1 MSNETAQ
8 DIMDALDSVLED
20 EREIV
25 LAGKLDAIPG
35 LLERKEAL
43 FDRLNTMTV
52 DSGADLQTLQQKVTR
67 NQALLE
73 GALRGIRAV
82 ADRMST
88 LRQMRTSLETYDRAG
103 QRKSIAIGPD
113 NKLEK
118 RA

>member
-1 MSNETAQ
+1 MDKDTGQ
-8 DIMDALDSVLED
+8 VIMDALDDLLEEERRIVMAGELD
-20 EREIV
+20 E
-25 LAGKLDAIPG
+25 IPG

-43 FDRLNTMTV
+43 FDRLNNTRFEA
-52 DSGADLQTLQQKVTR
+52 GADLELLQSKMSR

-88 LRQMRTSLETYDRAG
+88 LRRMRNSLETYDRQG
-103 QRKSIAIGPD
+103 QKQSFTTMPG
-113 NKLEK
+113 NKIEK